1 MTDVFFS
8 YKRDDEDR
16 VVKLVRALEEAGLTV
31 WWDRGL
37 PGGESW
43 RANIQGALEKA
54 NCVVVAWTKMSV
66 GPTGDFVRDEAGEA
80 KLRGILVP
88 VILESGV
95 RPPLGF
101 GEIQAIDLAHWR
113 GKLNDPYF
121 QDLVAAIRAKLE
133 GSSAPLA
140 RGHRARMLKR
150 LTIGSLVS
158 TLSAGLFAFSMNLM
172 GIQNYSCTIPLGQPS
187 TGDFCGMLGIGNQP
201 NRQER
206 VEFEALLPGDC
217 TALESYRNR
226 HEKSSF
232 RPIVDSRLNARVRTE
247 EVNWVSNERQLTLFV
262 GSAREGDVRPQAK
275 KRAEQ
280 LCRGFAASTQF
291 KFQSAK
297 ISGSTSCE
305 EGLCSFSGDAI
316 CELQERQ
323 ISVKE
328 TCGSRQ

>member
-8 YKRDDEDR
+8 YKREDEDR
-16 VVKLVRALEEAGLTV
+16 VVTLVRGLEEAGLTV

-43 RANIQGALEKA
+43 RANIQSALEKA
-54 NCVVVAWTKMSV
+54 SCVVVAWTKMSV

-88 VILESGV
+88 VILEPEV

-101 GEIQAIDLAHWR
+101 GEIQAIDLSHWR

-140 RGHRARMLKR
+140 RGPRDRILKR
-150 LTIGSLVS
+150 LSIGSLVS
-158 TLSAGLFAFSMNLM
+158 ALSAGLFAFSLNLM
-172 GIQNYSCTIPLGQPS
+172 GIQNHSCTIALGQPS
-187 TGDFCGMLGIGNQP
+187 IGDFCGMLGLGGQP

-206 VEFEALLPGDC
+206 IEFEALPPGDC
-217 TALESYRNR
+217 TALASYRNR
-226 HEKSSF
+226 HEKSPF
-232 RPIVDSRLNARVRTE
+232 LPIVDSRLNARVRTE
-247 EVNWVSNERQLTLFV
+247 EVNWVSSERQLSLFV
-262 GSAREGDVRPQAK
+262 GSAREGDVRLQAS

-297 ISGSTSCE
+297 VTGNVSCD
-305 EGLCSFSGDAI
+305 EGLCNFTGDAV

-323 ISVKE
+323 VSVKD